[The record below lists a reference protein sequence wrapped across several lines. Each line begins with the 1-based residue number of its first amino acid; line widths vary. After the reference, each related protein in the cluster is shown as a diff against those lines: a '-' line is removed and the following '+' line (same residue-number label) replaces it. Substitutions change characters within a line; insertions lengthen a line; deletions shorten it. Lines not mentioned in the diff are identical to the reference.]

1 MVAVAKRGAGSNG
14 AVGGGTC
21 GSGSVAEQRGQ
32 WYHLILCND
41 TVWIDPFV
49 T

>member
-1 MVAVAKRGAGSNG
+1 MVAVAKRSAGSNG

-21 GSGSVAEQRGQ
+21 GSGGVAEQRYQ
-32 WYHLILCND
+32 LVLCNE